1 MSVGIG
7 AFGPGS
13 TLTTFT
19 GLADGTEVNGLT
31 VNGILFNYSLG
42 NGQVK
47 IDVGPGTTN
56 NIAPP
61 NIVSVGNNTGV
72 LSMTLPSFVDT
83 VGYGYAELTQ
93 GAVTA
98 ATTISLFSGATPV
111 GALSYNGVP
120 DPLFTGGFAGIES
133 TIPFNSG
140 EGHVQQR
147 GRPGLC
153 ARQHPHGHHHRPR
166 PRAID
171 HAAARNRDHG
181 ARVPSSH
188 SQGRLSFQPAGSP
201 PEARSGRLGLRSRLT
216 DRLAPRLP
224 AEDSRGTRAGVS
236 RSENYQT
243 ISEERSP

>member
-1 MSVGIG
+1 MRGLRSRLGIPTLILLVGIVLWASNAPGSTISVGNG

-42 NGQVK
+42 NGQVT
-47 IDVGPGTTN
+47 IDGGPGTTN

-83 VGYGYAELTQ
+83 FGYGYAVLST

-111 GALSYNGVP
+111 GALAYNGVP
-120 DPLFTGGFAGIES
+120 DPTFSGGFAGIES
-133 TIPFNSG
+133 TIPFNS
-140 EGHVQQR
+140 VR
-147 GRPGLC
+147 VTFNSV
-153 ARQHPHGHHHRPR
+153 
-166 PRAID
+166 
-171 HAAARNRDHG
+171 AAPAFALDNIRTATTAAPVPEPSTMLLVG
-181 ARVPSSH
+181 A
-188 SQGRLSFQPAGSP
+188 GIAGYLFV
-201 PEARSGRLGLRSRLT
+201 RR
-216 DRLAPRLP
+216 
-224 AEDSRGTRAGVS
+224 TRKGV
-236 RSENYQT
+236 
-243 ISEERSP
+243 

>member
-1 MSVGIG
+1 MRGQRSTLWSSIILVVGIVLSASNALGSTISVGIG
-7 AFGPGS
+7 AFGPSS

-42 NGQVK
+42 NGQVQ
-47 IDVGPGTTN
+47 IDGGPGTTN
-56 NIAPP
+56 NIVPP

-83 VGYGYAELTQ
+83 FGYGYAVLST

-133 TIPFNSG
+133 TIPFNS
-140 EGHVQQR
+140 VR
-147 GRPGLC
+147 VTFNSVAAPAFALDNIRTATTAVPG
-153 ARQHPHGHHHRPR
+153 
-166 PRAID
+166 
-171 HAAARNRDHG
+171 
-181 ARVPSSH
+181 PSTI
-188 SQGRLSFQPAGSP
+188 LL
-201 PEARSGRLGLRSRLT
+201 LGTGITVLVFFRR
-216 DRLAPRLP
+216 
-224 AEDSRGTRAGVS
+224 TRKGV
-236 RSENYQT
+236 
-243 ISEERSP
+243 